1 MLVVFVIGL
10 LCNVFVVVE
19 ICFVL
24 NGKLKLMKKK
34 IFYKLLVYLCI
45 LRILYCVYLKE
56 IYLG

>member
-24 NGKLKLMKKK
+24 NGKLKLMEEKYF
-34 IFYKLLVYLCI
+34 INY
-45 LRILYCVYLKE
+45 
-56 IYLG
+56 